1 MLLTVGMD
9 RRWLNGF
16 RQAYSGFELPFGRN
30 EGPMTFRSEKPLDS
44 VDWRL
49 LAELQSDGRLS
60 YKELGRR
67 VNLSA
72 PAVAERVRR
81 LEETGV
87 IRGYRADVDA
97 RRAGFPLMAFVQMQ
111 CSLGNCLL
119 KTSASDDYP
128 EIVEVHKL
136 SGDHCT
142 MIKVR
147 AASLAHLEGLFERL
161 GKHGEMRSSVVLST
175 QYDDRSVEPPV
186 EDFLHA
192 TPAAG
197 WSH

>member
-1 MLLTVGMD
+1 
-9 RRWLNGF
+9 
-16 RQAYSGFELPFGRN
+16 
-30 EGPMTFRSEKPLDS
+30 MTFRSEKPLDA

-49 LAELQSDGRLS
+49 VAELQADGRLS

-67 VNLSA
+67 INLSA

-81 LEETGV
+81 LEEGGV
-87 IRGYRADVDA
+87 LTGYRAVVDA
-97 RRAGFPLMAFVQMQ
+97 RRAGYPILAFVQMQ
-111 CSLGNCLL
+111 CSLGACLL
-119 KTSASDDYP
+119 KTSTAGDYP

-161 GKHGEMRSSVVLST
+161 GKHGEMRTSVVLST
-175 QYDDRSVEPPV
+175 QYEGRAVEPPV
-186 EDFLHA
+186 DDFLHA
-192 TPAAG
+192 TPAEG
-197 WSH
+197 WQA

>member
-1 MLLTVGMD
+1 
-9 RRWLNGF
+9 
-16 RQAYSGFELPFGRN
+16 
-30 EGPMTFRSEKPLDS
+30 MTFRSEKPLDA

-49 LAELQSDGRLS
+49 VAELQADGRLS

-67 VNLSA
+67 INLSA

-81 LEETGV
+81 LEESGV
-87 IRGYRADVDA
+87 LTGYRAVVDA
-97 RRAGFPLMAFVQMQ
+97 RRAGYPILAFVQMQ
-111 CSLGNCLL
+111 CSLGACLL
-119 KTSASDDYP
+119 KTGTAGDYP

-161 GKHGEMRSSVVLST
+161 GKHGEMRTSVVLST
-175 QYDDRSVEPPV
+175 QYEGRAVEPPV
-186 EDFLHA
+186 DDFLHA
-192 TPAAG
+192 TPAEG
-197 WSH
+197 WQA

>member
-1 MLLTVGMD
+1 
-9 RRWLNGF
+9 
-16 RQAYSGFELPFGRN
+16 
-30 EGPMTFRSEKPLDS
+30 MTFRSEKPLDA

-49 LAELQSDGRLS
+49 VAELQADGRLS

-67 VNLSA
+67 INLSP

-81 LEETGV
+81 LEESGV
-87 IRGYRADVDA
+87 LAGYRAVVDA
-97 RRAGFPLMAFVQMQ
+97 RRAGYPILAFVQMQ
-111 CSLGNCLL
+111 CSLGACLL
-119 KTSASDDYP
+119 KTSTAGDYP

-161 GKHGEMRSSVVLST
+161 GKHGEMRTSVVLST
-175 QYDDRSVEPPV
+175 QYEGRAVEPPV
-186 EDFLHA
+186 DDFLHA
-192 TPAAG
+192 TRAEG
-197 WSH
+197 WQA